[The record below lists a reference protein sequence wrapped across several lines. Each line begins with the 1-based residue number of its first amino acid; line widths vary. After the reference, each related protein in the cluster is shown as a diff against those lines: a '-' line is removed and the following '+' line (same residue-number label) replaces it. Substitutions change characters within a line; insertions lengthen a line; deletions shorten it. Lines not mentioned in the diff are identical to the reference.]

1 MNNHNIL
8 RSIIAFAFL
17 LTVGIVSFCPHIA
30 DAVTLYEQHNLVSD
44 ISGVADYLDSNLV
57 NPWGITSSST
67 SPFWISDNNTGV
79 STIYNGSGQPNA
91 LIVTIPPPSGGTSP
105 SSPTGV
111 VFNGS
116 SDFSGAHFI
125 FATEDGTIAGWTS
138 GTVAA
143 LKVDNSGL
151 GAVYTGLAIGS
162 NISGNFLYAAN
173 FSTGTIDVYDTN
185 YNQAFLAGSFTDP
198 NLPAGYAPFNIKNI
212 GGKLYVTYALQD
224 TSKQDAVA
232 GAGNGIVDVYDTNGN
247 LLQRLVSQGG
257 YLNAPWGIVL
267 APSIFGDF
275 SNELLIG
282 NFGDGSINA
291 FDPLTGNFIGQ
302 MLDSMGNPLSIEG
315 LWGLIVGNG
324 GNGGDV
330 NTLYFTAGIS
340 GGGNIE
346 DHGLFGSLHPI
357 PEPSTILLLG
367 IGLAGGGLLRRRFNN

>member
-8 RSIIAFAFL
+8 RGLIAFAFL

-116 SDFSGAHFI
+116 SDFSAAHFI

-198 NLPAGYAPFNIKNI
+198 NLPVGYAPFNIKNI

-224 TSKQDAVA
+224 ASKQDAVA

-247 LLQRLVSQGG
+247 FLQRLVSQGG
-257 YLNAPWGIVL
+257 YLNALWGMAL
-267 APSIFGDF
+267 APAIFGDF
-275 SNELLIG
+275 SNDLLIV
-282 NFGDGSINA
+282 NFGDGSIIA
-291 FDPLTGNFIGQ
+291 FDPLAGNFIGQ
-302 MLDSMGNPLSIEG
+302 MLDSMNNPLTIEG
-315 LWGLIVGNG
+315 LWGLIFGNG

-330 NTLYFTAGIS
+330 NTLTSLLAYQVVTTLRIM
-340 GGGNIE
+340 
-346 DHGLFGSLHPI
+346 GSSVVYNLSQNQHLC
-357 PEPSTILLLG
+357 S
-367 IGLAGGGLLRRRFNN
+367 

>member
-1 MNNHNIL
+1 MNTQNNNVIRAAL
-8 RSIIAFAFL
+8 VFVCL
-17 LTVGIVSFCPHIA
+17 LTMAIMLSFPYIA

-57 NPWGITSSST
+57 NPWGIASSST
-67 SPFWISDNNTGV
+67 SLFWISDNQTGV

-91 LIVTIPPPSGGTSP
+91 LIVTIPPPSGVTSP

-116 SDFSGAHFI
+116 SDFSGARFI
-125 FATEDGTIAGWTS
+125 FATEDGTIAGWSSSS
-138 GTVAA
+138 GTVAP
-143 LKVDNSGL
+143 LQVDNSGL

-198 NLPAGYAPFNIKNI
+198 ALPAGYAPFNIQNI

-232 GAGNGIVDVYDTNGN
+232 GAGNGIVDVYDTNGIF
-247 LLQRLVSQGG
+247 LQRLVSQGG
-257 YLNAPWGIVL
+257 YLNAPWGLSL
-267 APSIFGDF
+267 APAMFGDF
-275 SNELLIG
+275 SNDLLIG

-302 MLDSMGNPLSIEG
+302 MLEC
-315 LWGLIVGNG
+315 
-324 GNGGDV
+324 
-330 NTLYFTAGIS
+330 
-340 GGGNIE
+340 
-346 DHGLFGSLHPI
+346 
-357 PEPSTILLLG
+357 
-367 IGLAGGGLLRRRFNN
+367 